1 MRKAHNRLTLIV
13 CILMMLTWMTACS
26 GTATPSPAAAAS
38 ASAEAATATPDVT
51 APPASGEKV
60 ELIFLMPNKPF
71 IQDMATNAQTLWVEE
86 QTNVHVTWQSLPQQE
101 AESKLNV
108 IIASGDLPDVFFSC
122 SITNAMLSKYGVD
135 EKVFLPLDDLI
146 DKHCVNL
153 KEAASKA
160 SGGLDTLRMIDGKLY
175 SLPTFDTCQ
184 HCEQSA
190 KMWLYD
196 PFVQTLGVP
205 YPTTTEEFYQYLK
218 KIASTDLN
226 GNGKNDEVPLAGSA
240 TGWHDR
246 VEEFLLNAFVYY
258 DYSANGFYLKDNKV
272 LNALSSSEYR
282 EGLKYIKKLYDEKLI
297 YEGSLTQ
304 DAATLTKLVEG
315 SEQPIVGAA
324 AGGWVG
330 MFSNF
335 GGDRAKGFHTLAPL
349 AGPAGFKT
357 TPNFPSLPYQ
367 GQFVLSN
374 TCKNPEAAVKYGDF
388 LYTKESTLICRAG
401 GAKDDFWRDATAG
414 EKDFY
419 GKPAVWAPVKAWNDT
434 VPQNASWISLG
445 VWDYTDLRASQAV
458 KEGIDYWGEEGL
470 EYMLFKETVEKYK
483 PVTQNYFLLP
493 RTYTVEEQEEVAML
507 ETQFKKFFDSSQY
520 NFITGK
526 SSLDSDWNKY
536 LSDLDGAG
544 LQRLTELYQKAYDRQ
559 YAKK

>member
-1 MRKAHNRLTLIV
+1 MRNAQKLLTVFV
-13 CILMMLTWMTACS
+13 CILLMLTWMTACS
-26 GTATPSPAAAAS
+26 VSAPPSAAATS
-38 ASAEAATATPDVT
+38 AAAAATATAAST
-51 APPASGEKV
+51 ATEPPASGEKV
-60 ELIFLMPNKPF
+60 ELTYLMPNKSF

-86 QTNVHVTWQSLPQQE
+86 QTNVHVTWESLPQQE
-101 AESKLNV
+101 AETKLNV

-146 DKHCVNL
+146 DQYCVNL
-153 KEAASKA
+153 KGAAAKA

-184 HCEQSA
+184 HCEQAA

-196 PFVQTLGVP
+196 PFVQTLKTE

-218 KIASTDLN
+218 KVAATDLN
-226 GNGKNDEVPLAGSA
+226 GNGKADEVPFAGSA
-240 TGWHDR
+240 TGWKNR
-246 VEEFLLNAFVYY
+246 AEEFLLNAFVYY

-282 EGLKYIKKLYDEKLI
+282 EGLKYVKKLYDEKLL

-304 DAATLTKLVEG
+304 DSQTLTKLVEG

-330 MFSNF
+330 MFANF
-335 GGDRAKGFHTLAPL
+335 GGERAKGFHTLAPL

-388 LYTKESTLICRAG
+388 LYTKQSTLICRAG
-401 GAKDDFWRDATAG
+401 GAKDDFWRDAKSG

-419 GKPAVWAPVKAWNDT
+419 GQQAVWAPVKAWNDT
-434 VPQNASWISLG
+434 APQNASWISLG

-458 KEGIDYWGEEGL
+458 KEGIDYWGKEGL
-470 EYMLFKETVEKYK
+470 EYMLFKETVDKYK
-483 PVTQNYFLLP
+483 PVMLNYYLLP
-493 RTYTVEEQEEVAML
+493 RTYTVDEQEEVAML
-507 ETQFKKFFDSSQY
+507 ETQFKKFFDSSQF

-526 SSLDSDWNKY
+526 SSLDSEWDKY
-536 LSDLDGAG
+536 LNDLDGAG

-559 YAKK
+559 YLKK